1 MGLQLEAL
9 IEEIVQAQYDEDCSM
24 ERLDLIAK
32 LAMAMQSKLD
42 EVRTPPTAPKC
53 TLKQLW
59 MQSTSALQEVG
70 TEPPPLPPSTPPPMA
85 QGIAMFEVP

>member
-1 MGLQLEAL
+1 MGWQLEAL

-42 EVRTPPTAPKC
+42 EVRTRLTAAKMHAE
-53 TLKQLW
+53 T
-59 MQSTSALQEVG
+59 AVDAEY
-70 TEPPPLPPSTPPPMA
+70 
-85 QGIAMFEVP
+85 